1 MTNEEII
8 AKCLRRIES
17 KYERRGRAALWT
29 DDTCEE
35 FLRSFALVPVQILPS
50 VIDELLLNPPTDDRG
65 RVQNWLPDPSDVV
78 TIARKM
84 ASGEGVTPSDV
95 VREIM
100 DKIRRFGQHGRQHP
114 DRRNIFLPGS
124 PPLSPLAEQAV
135 GAMGG
140 WSNLCTMEAPD
151 SVVNGLLLKHA
162 QNAVEAD
169 QQRLILANRPALPA
183 RKQFSADEIWSPTGV
198 LKELGANTIG
208 NGGRNGKV
216 SNDAL

>member
-1 MTNEEII
+1 MDEFEIVQE
-8 AKCLRRIES
+8 CLRRIKG
-17 KYERRGRAALWT
+17 KYKRRGRIEEW
-29 DDTCEE
+29 DDTTREE
-35 FLRSFALVPVQILPS
+35 FLRAFALVPVQILPS

-65 RVQNWLPDPSDVV
+65 RVQNWLPDPSDIVQ
-78 TIARKM
+78 IARKM
-84 ASGEGVTPSDV
+84 AAGNGVTPSDV

-100 DKIRRFGQHGRQHP
+100 DKIRRFGQNGRQHP
-114 DRRNIFLPGS
+114 ERRNIFLPGP

-169 QQRLILANRPALPA
+169 QQRLILANRP
-183 RKQFSADEIWSPTGV
+183 QIVSPTASITREIQ
-198 LKELGANTIG
+198 KLGANAIG
-208 NGGRNGKV
+208 NGGRNGKE
-216 SNDAL
+216 AERG